1 MRTAIALAIS
11 LGFAAASPAVAASA
25 APSEPTPHHNH
36 RRHHHHAGARP
47 APSALVPAP
56 TTPLD
61 PAFKPFPPGQGD
73 SDGLSRDPDDCDK
86 GCIGG
91 NPG

>member
-1 MRTAIALAIS
+1 
-11 LGFAAASPAVAASA
+11 
-25 APSEPTPHHNH
+25 
-36 RRHHHHAGARP
+36 
-47 APSALVPAP
+47 LVPAP